1 MKGGPV
7 DEGRSA
13 KRSRALGYGLAA
25 IFAAVGLVF
34 LVAPGGV
41 IVFFNSLSR
50 PLGMEAAPVSGRSF
64 YLVLAA
70 AYMSVVTLLAWN
82 MARQPENRAYSVL
95 LMQAKLASS
104 LISLGFFAF
113 HGPFLIYLVNG
124 LVDGTIGVV
133 VYQIAGRKR
142 G

>member
-1 MKGGPV
+1 MKGGHV
-7 DEGRSA
+7 DQVNSA
-13 KRSRALGYGLAA
+13 KRSRVLGYGLAA
-25 IFAAVGLVF
+25 VFAAVGLGF
-34 LVAPGGV
+34 LIAPGGV
-41 IVFFNSLSR
+41 TVFFNTLSR
-50 PLGMEAAPVSGRSF
+50 PLGMESSPMPGRSL
-64 YLVLAA
+64 YLVLTA

-95 LMQAKLASS
+95 LAQAKLASS
-104 LISLGFFAF
+104 LISFGFFAF

-124 LVDGTIGVV
+124 LVDGAIGAA

>member
-1 MKGGPV
+1 MN
-7 DEGRSA
+7 EGRSA
-13 KRSRALGYGLAA
+13 KRSRVLGYGLAA
-25 IFAAVGLVF
+25 VFAAVGLAF

-41 IVFFNSLSR
+41 TVFFNTLSL
-50 PLGMEAAPVSGRSF
+50 PLGMDAAPVAGRSF
-64 YLVLAA
+64 YLVLTA

-82 MARQPENRAYSVL
+82 MARQPKNRAYPVL
-95 LMQAKLASS
+95 LAQAKLASS
-104 LISLGFFAF
+104 LISFGFFAF

-124 LVDGTIGVV
+124 FVDGAIGAA

>member
-13 KRSRALGYGLAA
+13 KRSRVLGYGLAA

-41 IVFFNSLSR
+41 IVFFNTLSR
-50 PLGMEAAPVSGRSF
+50 PLGMEAAPVSGWSF

-70 AYMSVVTLLAWN
+70 AYMFVVTLLAWN
-82 MARQPENRAYSVL
+82 MARRPENRAYSVL
-95 LMQAKLASS
+95 LIQAKLASS
-104 LISLGFFAF
+104 LISFGFFAF

-124 LVDGTIGVV
+124 LVDGTIGAV